1 MAKVLVV
8 DDDPVMLTMMS
19 RVLEEGGFEPTTVQ
33 SGQAAIEELCR
44 ATVNGAQYDAILL
57 DIAMPQINGWR
68 VLDAIKSNPLWSN
81 IGVVVLSGYSQSPQ
95 ALSRIAQ
102 HDGVFVEKK
111 DDFDGIVVDLLRRLV
126 AQPVSS

>member
-33 SGQAAIEELCR
+33 SGQGAIEELCR

>member
-33 SGQAAIEELCR
+33 SGQGAIEELCR

-68 VLDAIKSNPLWSN
+68 VLDAIKSNTLWSN

>member
-1 MAKVLVV
+1 MPKILVV
-8 DDDPVMLTMMS
+8 DDDRAMLALME
-19 RVLEEGGFEPTTVQ
+19 RVLQQAGFEPTSVG

-44 ATVNGAQYDAILL
+44 ATVSGVQYDAILL

-68 VLDAIKSNPLWSN
+68 VLDAIKANPLWSG
-81 IGVVVLSGYSQSPQ
+81 IRVVVLSGYSQSPQ
-95 ALSRIAQ
+95 ALSRIAR

-126 AQPVSS
+126 AAPVSS

>member
-1 MAKVLVV
+1 MSKVLVV
-8 DDDPVMLTMMS
+8 DDDPVMLTLMT
-19 RVLEEGGFEPTTVQ
+19 RILEEAGFEPTSVE

-44 ATVNGAQYDAILL
+44 ATVNGTQYDAILL

-68 VLDAIKSNPLWSN
+68 VLDAIKTNPLWSD
-81 IGVVVLSGYSQSPQ
+81 IRVVVLSGYSQSPQ

-126 AQPVSS
+126 AEPVSS